1 MFQCNAQ
8 RYRRLK
14 SEVLSKI
21 IGAEKAISSGP
32 IKGVIKDNGSISKI
46 AASLY
51 YKAAALEYIVNSERA
66 KQNVKTRVFN
76 QIYKDFG
83 VYTDAQARA
92 FTSRLHHVYEWR
104 NPGDSSARLWKLTMQ
119 SGNGYD
125 MNIGYA
131 FKQSKTQV
139 PNTRSLKKYVFKEK
153 ARIMEYRIPVT
164 IKPRAASIRL
174 AFETKDG
181 RFIVLPKGQSVRVK
195 NPGGNNV
202 YSGFG
207 RTYEKFFKSKMAAE
221 SIDRSNV
228 SKALSTAVKNA
239 TKTPSAISS
248 KIVISR
254 ISTNSIRSLAK
265 SKAESEANKI

>member
-1 MFQCNAQ
+1 MKN
-8 RYRRLK
+8 
-14 SEVLSKI
+14 EILSNI
-21 IGAEKAISSGP
+21 IGAEKAMSTGRTRGMIT
-32 IKGVIKDNGSISKI
+32 DNGSVAKI

-51 YKAAALEYIVNSERA
+51 YKAAALEYLVNSERA
-66 KQNVKTRVFN
+66 KQNVKTRIFN
-76 QIYKDFG
+76 QIHRDFG

-104 NPGDSSARLWKLTMQ
+104 NAGDSSARLWRLTMKPG
-119 SGNGYD
+119 SGYD
-125 MNIGYA
+125 MNIGYE
-131 FKQSKTQV
+131 FRQSRTEV

-207 RTYEKFFKSKMAAE
+207 RTYEKFFNSPMAKE
-221 SIDRSNV
+221 SIERSNV
-228 SKALSTAVKNA
+228 SKTLSSAAKNA
-239 TKTPSAISS
+239 TRTPNSISS
-248 KIVISR
+248 KLIISK
-254 ISTNSIRSLAK
+254 ISASSVRAMAK
-265 SKAESEANKI
+265 SRAESEANKI

>member
-1 MFQCNAQ
+1 M
-8 RYRRLK
+8 K
-14 SEVLSKI
+14 SEILSKI
-21 IGAEKAISSGP
+21 VGAEKAMTATKT
-32 IKGVIKDNGSISKI
+32 KGLITDNGSMSKI

-51 YKAAALEYIVNSERA
+51 YKAAALEYVVNSERA

-76 QIYKDFG
+76 QINRDFG
-83 VYTDAQARA
+83 VYVDAQARA

-104 NPGDSSARLWKLTMQ
+104 NAGDSSARLWKLTSK

-125 MNIGYA
+125 MNLGYE
-131 FKQSKTQV
+131 FRQSKTAV
-139 PNTRSLKKYVFKEK
+139 PNTRSLKTYVFKEK

-174 AFETKDG
+174 AFETSDG
-181 RFIVLPKGQSVRVK
+181 KFIVLPKGQSVRVK

-207 RTYEKFFKSKMAAE
+207 RTYEKFFNSPMAKE

-228 SKALSTAVKNA
+228 SKALTSAVKNA
-239 TKTPSAISS
+239 TRTPNAISS
-248 KIVISR
+248 KLVINR
-254 ISTNSIRSLAK
+254 ISPSSVRSMAK
-265 SKAESEANKI
+265 SRAESEAGRI